1 MLAILSRF
9 IAEASTP
16 DGMCLPAGEDL
27 PAELSPM
34 KTYPVVELHGDGI
47 SPELSHSVHSVAESL
62 PCRLEFVPVD
72 LSEPN
77 RNRKGA
83 AIYKEAA
90 GLLEE
95 HRVGLKYPT
104 ATTAESPNAVLRDLL
119 DFAVIHRPVAT
130 IAGIDTNFRKRLD
143 IDVVRIATGGTYE
156 DPGRRLNRETAVSM
170 RVIERRPSQLAA
182 RFAFRLAERRGTH
195 VVSASKYTIQKET
208 DGLFEEAVSEIA
220 REFPRIPHR
229 KELFDSLLAGIVM
242 RPDRYAVIVT
252 PNEYGDFLSDAACG
266 LIGSI
271 GLGDSSNYS
280 FDEAGDTHVAM
291 FDPAGGTAPDIAG
304 KDLCN
309 PSAALLSLANL
320 LLYVGEAEAGAR
332 VRAAVLEAIASGRST
347 SDIGGKLSTT
357 EFTSEV
363 LRRTGLTS
371 TRAG

>member
-1 MLAILSRF
+1 
-9 IAEASTP
+9 
-16 DGMCLPAGEDL
+16 
-27 PAELSPM
+27 M
-34 KTYPVVELHGDGI
+34 KTYRVVELHGDGI
-47 SPELSHSVHSVAESL
+47 SPELSRSVHTVAEGL
-62 PCRLEFVPVD
+62 PCRLEFVSVD
-72 LSEPN
+72 ISEPA
-77 RNRKGA
+77 RTRRGA
-83 AIYKEAA
+83 ALYQEAA
-90 GLLEE
+90 ALLRE

-130 IAGIDTNFRKRLD
+130 IPGIETNFKRRLD

-156 DPGRRLNRETAVSM
+156 DPGRRVNRETAVSL
-170 RVIERRPSQLAA
+170 RVIERRPSALAA
-182 RFAFRLAERRGTH
+182 RFAFQLAQRRGTH

-208 DGLFEEAVSEIA
+208 DGLFEEVVAEVA
-220 REFPRIPHR
+220 REFPRIAHR

-242 RPDRYAVIVT
+242 RPERYAVIVT

-280 FDEAGDTHVAM
+280 FDEAGNVQVAM

-320 LLYVGEAEAGAR
+320 LVHVGESVTGAR
-332 VRAAVLEAIASGRST
+332 VRTAVLDAIAAGRST
-347 SDIGGKLSTT
+347 ADIGGKLSTSG
-357 EFTSEV
+357 FTAEV
-363 LRRTGLTS
+363 AA
-371 TRAG
+371 RAGAVRAPV

>member
-1 MLAILSRF
+1 MNTHR
-9 IAEASTP
+9 
-16 DGMCLPAGEDL
+16 
-27 PAELSPM
+27 
-34 KTYPVVELHGDGI
+34 VVELHGDGI
-47 SPELSHSVHSVAESL
+47 SPELSESVHSVAEAL

-77 RNRKGA
+77 RTRRGH
-83 AIYKEAA
+83 AIYQDAA

-95 HRVGLKYPT
+95 HRVGIKYPT
-104 ATTAESPNAVLRDLL
+104 ATTAESPNAVLRDML

-130 IAGIDTNFRKRLD
+130 IAGIETNFKKRLD

-156 DPGRRLNRETAVSM
+156 DPGRRVNRETAVSL
-170 RVIERRPSQLAA
+170 RVIERGPSLLAA
-182 RFAFRLAERRGTH
+182 RFAFRLAERRGTQ

-208 DGLFEEAVSEIA
+208 DGLFEEAVSEVA
-220 REFPRIPHR
+220 REFPRIAHR

-242 RPDRYAVIVT
+242 RPERYAVIVT

-280 FDEAGDTHVAM
+280 FDAAGNVRVAM

-320 LLYVGEAEAGAR
+320 LTHVGEVEAGAR
-332 VRAAVLEAIASGRST
+332 VRSAVLEAIAAGRST
-347 SDIGGKLSTT
+347 ADIGGKLSTT
-357 EFTSEV
+357 QFTAEIV
-363 LRRTGLTS
+363 R
-371 TRAG
+371 RAGLAATRS